1 MLRVGLTGGLG
12 CGKSTV
18 LHMFSQLGAA
28 TLSAD
33 DVVHQ
38 LYEPEGPAYKQIVRH
53 FGRAILAPSGQIDR
67 PKLADIVFRDPAQL
81 AILEEIVHPLVLSRQ
96 EQWLAE
102 QEGRGGQLKGAPQV
116 AMIEIPLLFE
126 TSMQASFHKTITVVC
141 DERAQ
146 SERFRKRNPKLSSQ
160 EAESEIQR
168 RGAAQLS
175 NRQKAERADYV
186 IDNSGPQAATNER
199 VKEVYH
205 DLLKAEF
212 SLSRQSAS
220 RK

>member
-1 MLRVGLTGGLG
+1 VLRVGLTGGLG

-18 LHMFSQLGAA
+18 LQMFSQLGAA

-38 LYEPEGPAYKQIVRH
+38 LYEPAQPAYSQIVQH

-67 PKLADIVFRDPAQL
+67 HKLADIVFRDPAQL
-81 AILEEIVHPLVLSRQ
+81 AVLEKIVHPLVLRRQ
-96 EQWLAE
+96 EQWLDE
-102 QEGRGGQLKGAPQV
+102 QAGRNGKDAPKI

-126 TSMQASFHKTITVVC
+126 KNLQASFHKTVTVIC
-141 DERAQ
+141 DDQVQ
-146 SERFRKRNPKLSSQ
+146 SERFRKRNPELSSA
-160 EAESEIQR
+160 EAEGEIR
-168 RGAAQLS
+168 RRSAAQLS
-175 NRQKAERADYV
+175 SRQKAERADYV

-205 DLLKAEF
+205 DLLKENFA
-212 SLSRQSAS
+212 LSRQSAS